1 MSTGNIGLDILLSQ
15 IIDDALSGEKDSI
28 APIKERYP
36 SLSDKEAAEIL
47 KLVSAA
53 LQKEKSSAE
62 LVATTP
68 PSFSVQTKTTKTIV
82 SSMLEA
88 AQKSILITGYS
99 LSGYFA
105 DMTDCIIRK
114 SQEGVL
120 VKFYVNDIESQPSFE
135 KVLRYKSRFLKIYNF
150 PKQKDSMAALHA
162 KVISVDGHD
171 NLITSANLSFHG
183 QEGNIELGTHIVSE
197 DVGKQI
203 DDIFT
208 QLLFKKIFIEV

>member
-15 IIDDALSGEKDSI
+15 IVDDALSGEKDSI
-28 APIKERYP
+28 VSIKERYP
-36 SLSDKEAAEIL
+36 SLSDKEATEIL

-53 LQKEKSSAE
+53 MQREKGSAE

-82 SSMLEA
+82 SSMLEN

-183 QEGNIELGTHIVSE
+183 QEGNIELGTHIVSA